1 MASEKNLLII
11 EDDEDLL
18 ALVKKSL
25 EDVFENVYVIS
36 DPDQAVDSI
45 KKYNPALIICDV
57 QLPGRSGIELLQ
69 QLRAMGFVTPVVFMT
84 GNDDTNTILAAM
96 RLGAVDYLI
105 KPISMKDVRRV
116 LERIKFAEDKKAKV
130 QELRAEH
137 AAESEIAKQE
147 KMLGLLQ
154 ATSVEKNKK
163 TGTDE

>member
-1 MASEKNLLII
+1 LIQ
-11 EDDEDLL
+11 L
-18 ALVKKSL
+18 
-25 EDVFENVYVIS
+25 
-36 DPDQAVDSI
+36 

-163 TGTDE
+163 NRHR